1 MLTARTVAT
10 VATLAVT
17 FLFAQGSLAV
27 SLIPKP
33 GQTVSFE
40 RNYSAD
46 HLKNHPLQFTKKTS
60 FTISNSNGMLTGRWK
75 STMRDPSTDEAVE
88 SEASSLCRPARRGKL
103 ECAFGNDAGT
113 VFLTPESSSVRIA
126 IPAGQGV
133 AFSERTEEGV
143 LPGEFLLGT
152 DDDNNLF
159 RLNAK
164 KSRR

>member
-1 MLTARTVAT
+1 MFTARTVA
-10 VATLAVT
+10 ALAVT

-27 SLIPKP
+27 GLIPRK
-33 GQTVSFE
+33 GQKISFE
-40 RNYSAD
+40 RNYSVD
-46 HLKNHPLQFTKKTS
+46 HLKNHPLQFTKKTT
-60 FTISNSNGMLTGRWK
+60 FTISNANGMLTGTWK
-75 STMRDPSTDEAVE
+75 STMRDPSTDAAVE
-88 SEASSLCRPARRGKL
+88 AEASSICRPLRRGKL

-133 AFSERTEEGV
+133 AFSERTEEGM

-159 RLNAK
+159 RLNVKKAK
-164 KSRR
+164 R